1 MIKGLCIHYIDSSL
15 ENLFLESGAKWLR
28 SDIGTSAWDNLYN
41 FAKKNN
47 IALLGILDYNI
58 VGNNFTLGDWKTA
71 VEDAV
76 KKYDCEAYE
85 IWNEPFANYS
95 KKGYQDGSPSHY
107 FNLTKTAF
115 EIIKNLRPRSIV
127 VGGGGIYAGEEN
139 WAREIQKL
147 GIENYVDAISLHIYW
162 SVPQYLAWFLQF
174 FYSWY
179 INDQIST
186 YKKIF
191 EVPLWVT
198 ETGMQFTQCDWMDS
212 LPKDMLITWY
222 EFQDN
227 DGQWG
232 IVDKN
237 GKKKHSFEC
246 FKRW

>member
-1 MIKGLCIHYIDSSL
+1 MIKGLCIHYMDSNL
-15 ENLFLESGAKWLR
+15 ESLFLESGAKWLR

-47 IALLGILDYNI
+47 IALFGILDYNI
-58 VGNNFTLGDWKTA
+58 VGNNFTLSDWEAA

-107 FNLTKTAF
+107 FDLTKSSY

-127 VGGGGIYAGEEN
+127 VGGGGIYAGEED
-139 WAREIQKL
+139 WAKEIQKL
-147 GIENYVDAISLHIYW
+147 GIEKYVDAISLHIYW
-162 SVPQYLAWFLQF
+162 NIPHSLAGFLQF
-174 FYSWY
+174 FYPCY
-179 INDQIST
+179 INIQIRA

-191 EVPLWVT
+191 KVPLWIS
-198 ETGMQFTQCDWMDS
+198 ETGMQFTQCFWMNS

-237 GKKKHSFEC
+237 GKKKDSFEC